1 MDVSWTLLWSS
12 VVLSL
17 FLFFMECIVRLHWP
31 LYLLGTACFI
41 AAPFLGISL
50 SLPAVFCL
58 VGFQIL
64 FWHVHI
70 IERYGKKKLFLSGE
84 KRSLRSSVW
93 MLAWLSLLFTAAVLL
108 VNLSPRRFYDAAFA
122 VEGLVQRTLLR
133 ADDRLIDPVSGTVNR
148 GNLYPADVPQL
159 VVTSTKQPTQI
170 LYLKGFSGDD
180 YYNGQWQEADDTAI
194 LQNINENTLHWGNW
208 SDWLSNLYSS
218 MYFVMNQMMI
228 REEPLQPD
236 ILMVMP
242 TTARQNQWYQPYF
255 SIWRRDEGQGGYY
268 YEFFEQKDV
277 DIDWDNVPDQLTTA
291 RDWYYA
297 IQNAYMQEAQNEY
310 TQVSET
316 DIPTLAQFVRDHPME
331 DLDQITGF
339 ILQTLEGA
347 TYTRTPGFFAMNE
360 DPVEYFLFESGQGY
374 CQHFASA
381 AVLMYRLYGVP
392 ARYTAGYAVSPDDF
406 VLREDGTYQAMVTD
420 ASAHAWPE
428 IYLEDF
434 GWVPVEVT
442 PAADGTISP
451 SYPGFDPEKVQQ
463 PDQAETTRP
472 ELEAEMP
479 KEERK
484 EPALSDRQQ
493 TRLMDAAPILP
504 FIYLAAVCVLQV
516 GPILWHLRK
525 ERKRRWLERGG
536 SLRVFSRMMDMLHFG
551 GWLGE
556 YDGSESEVDINGTLW
571 YKIAQLKIL

>member
-1 MDVSWTLLWSS
+1 MVSA
-12 VVLSL
+12 L
-17 FLFFMECIVRLHWP
+17 FQ
-31 LYLLGTACFI
+31 YLEAG
-41 AAPFLGISL
+41 
-50 SLPAVFCL
+50 
-58 VGFQIL
+58 
-64 FWHVHI
+64 
-70 IERYGKKKLFLSGE
+70 R
-84 KRSLRSSVW
+84 RSR
-93 MLAWLSLLFTAAVLL
+93 
-108 VNLSPRRFYDAAFA
+108 
-122 VEGLVQRTLLR
+122 GLLLR
-133 ADDRLIDPVSGTVNR
+133 I
-148 GNLYPADVPQL
+148 
-159 VVTSTKQPTQI
+159 
-170 LYLKGFSGDD
+170 
-180 YYNGQWQEADDTAI
+180 
-194 LQNINENTLHWGNW
+194 
-208 SDWLSNLYSS
+208 
-218 MYFVMNQMMI
+218 
-228 REEPLQPD
+228 
-236 ILMVMP
+236 
-242 TTARQNQWYQPYF
+242 
-255 SIWRRDEGQGGYY
+255 
-268 YEFFEQKDV
+268 FEQKDV

-472 ELEAEMP
+472 ERETEMP

-493 TRLMDAAPILP
+493 TRLMDAAQILP
-504 FIYLAAVCVLQV
+504 FIYLAAVCVFQDD
-516 GPILWHLRK
+516 GHAPFWRMA
-525 ERKRRWLERGG
+525 RG
-536 SLRVFSRMMDMLHFG
+536 
-551 GWLGE
+551 
-556 YDGSESEVDINGTLW
+556 I
-571 YKIAQLKIL
+571 